1 MRQKVGI
8 VLLLGFLL
16 CVPLVAAAGGN
27 LRLLP
32 SASWAKPLSDTE
44 LDGMRGGI
52 GGLAF
57 SVFFTGFVDR
67 LGNVEGQLIN
77 GVPASPPNINVAP
90 NGDVMVQTV
99 IGGFAGATGIF
110 QIAQVPGDFNIV
122 HNNLFIQINLG
133 VAERLAVPDLSTLFR
148 SLP

>member
-8 VLLLGFLL
+8 VLLLGLLL

-27 LRLLP
+27 LMLLP
-32 SASWAKPLSDTE
+32 NASWAKPLSDTE

-57 SVFFTGFVDR
+57 SVFFAGFIDH
-67 LGNVEGQLIN
+67 LGNVEGQLTN
-77 GVPASPPNINVAP
+77 GAPSPNVNVAP
-90 NGDVMVQTV
+90 NGDVMIQTV

-133 VAERLAVPDLSTLFR
+133 VTERLAIPDLSTLFR

>member
-1 MRQKVGI
+1 VGI
-8 VLLLGFLL
+8 VLFLGFLL

-32 SASWAKPLSDTE
+32 NASWAKPLSDTE

-52 GGLAF
+52 GGMAF
-57 SVFFTGFVDR
+57 SVFFAGFVDR
-67 LGNVEGQLIN
+67 LGNVEGQLTN
-77 GVPASPPNINVAP
+77 GVPAPPPNVNVTP
-90 NGDVMVQTV
+90 TGDVMIQTV
-99 IGGFAGATGIF
+99 IGGFEGASGIF

-133 VAERLAVPDLSTLFR
+133 VAPSPAIPNLSTLFR